1 MNQRSNQAKQ
11 TKTIKPINR
20 YFSIEIKSFLIQEYE
35 KQPYP
40 SSEMIQIFANKCNLT
55 SGQVRTWF
63 RDQRYRKSFFN
74 RNKMNFFGRTHSF
87 PDKTKQF
94 LLKEYEKQ
102 RYPSTEMIQ
111 IFANKLNLTKNQ
123 VNRWFCKRRSKMAM
137 LKIIIKEVFFFINK
151 Q

>member
-20 YFSIEIKSFLIQEYE
+20 FFSIEIKSFLIQEYE

-63 RDQRYRKSFFN
+63 KDQRYRKSFFN

-123 VNRWFCKRRSKMAM
+123 VNRWFCKRRSKNGHVENYYQRS
-137 LKIIIKEVFFFINK
+137 IFFHK
-151 Q
+151 

>member
-20 YFSIEIKSFLIQEYE
+20 FFSIEIKSFLIQEYE

-63 RDQRYRKSFFN
+63 KDQRYRNSFFN

-87 PDKTKQF
+87 PDETKQF

-102 RYPSTEMIQ
+102 RYPSPDKIHL
-111 IFANKLNLTKNQ
+111 FAIKLNRTYKQ
-123 VNRWFCKRRSKMAM
+123 VLRWFNRRRYKYGFTA
-137 LKIIIKEVFFFINK
+137 K